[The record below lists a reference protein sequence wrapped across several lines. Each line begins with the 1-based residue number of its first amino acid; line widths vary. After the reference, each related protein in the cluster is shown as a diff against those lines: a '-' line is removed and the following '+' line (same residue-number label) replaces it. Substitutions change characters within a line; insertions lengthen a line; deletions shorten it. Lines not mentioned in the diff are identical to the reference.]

1 MFTNSTRS
9 TQQTSCTD
17 LVPYQPE
24 PARTGTL
31 PDLLSQVE
39 RADLLPFCG
48 QPHLPAGL
56 CDRYPQLYADHR
68 RGRADHPGIQGP
80 GNGPGTPFTRNGRGG
95 DARYLLRL

>member
-9 TQQTSCTD
+9 TQRTSCTD

-24 PARTGTL
+24 PEGTAVL

-39 RADLLPFCG
+39 RENLFPVGG

-56 CDRYPQLYADHR
+56 CDGYTRLYADHR
-68 RGRADHPGIQGP
+68 RGQSHHPGIQGP
-80 GNGPGTPFTRNGRGG
+80 GNGPGTPFTSNGRGG